1 MLNLDI
7 IKNEIKNFE
16 SELIKI
22 RRHIH
27 QNPELSMVE
36 YQTSEFVIEKLKSF
50 GITDIKKVGETG
62 VVALIEGNSSR
73 CLAIR
78 ADMDALPLKE
88 DTECEFKSLNNG
100 YMHACG
106 HDAHMAIMLGTAVI
120 LNKMKNKING
130 NIKIIFQPAE
140 EQGIEGG
147 AKGLIKAGV
156 LNNVDS
162 IFAAHVWPDLPVGQI
177 AIGNNEMM
185 ASCDLIKIKIKGK
198 SGHIGLPHQCIN
210 PVYVASQFLNTV
222 AGIRMHYIDP
232 FENLVWNFG
241 IFKPDTF
248 MGNAIPSEIFLSG
261 SARTY
266 NNELRT
272 YIKQKCKNI
281 LEGFK
286 LIYDIDYEYN
296 YHWGYAPVINDYE
309 TSIFF
314 RACAAEVLG
323 EKNVIVPSK
332 AVMTSEDFG
341 EYLKEI
347 KGSFAW
353 LGAGEDEK
361 VKYPL
366 HNSKFLVPEKTIEN
380 GIKIFTNLALKYL
393 G

>member
-1 MLNLDI
+1 M
-7 IKNEIKNFE
+7 KNIE
-16 SELIKI
+16 S
-22 RRHIH
+22 
-27 QNPELSMVE
+27 
-36 YQTSEFVIEKLKSF
+36 
-50 GITDIKKVGETG
+50 
-62 VVALIEGNSSR
+62 LIEIYWQEIIEARKFLHQHPENRYMEFETQKYIINFLEKNGIKYKTNIYETAVIAYINGNHSGKTIA
-73 CLAIR
+73 LR

-88 DTECEFKSLNNG
+88 ETECEYKSLNKD

-106 HDAHMAIMLGTAVI
+106 HDAHMAIMLGTSVI
-120 LNKMKNKING
+120 LNKIKDQIKG

-147 AKGLIKAGV
+147 AKGLIKAGI
-156 LNNVDS
+156 LNDVDS

-210 PVYVASQFLNTV
+210 PIYVASQFLNTV
-222 AGIRMHYIDP
+222 TGIRMHYIDP

-266 NNELRT
+266 NNDLRP
-272 YIKQKCKNI
+272 YIEKKCRDI

-286 LIYDIDYEYN
+286 IIYDIDYEYD
-296 YHWGYAPVINDYE
+296 YHYGYAPVVNDYE
-309 TSIFF
+309 NSIFF
-314 RACAAEVLG
+314 RTCAAEVLG
-323 EKNVIVPSK
+323 EKNVIIPSK

-341 EYLKEI
+341 EYLKET

-353 LGAGEDEK
+353 IGAGEEGK

>member
-1 MLNLDI
+1 MKNIENLI
-7 IKNEIKNFE
+7 QAYWNEIIEARKFLHQHPENRYIEFETQKYIINFLEKNG
-16 SELIKI
+16 IKYETNI
-22 RRHIH
+22 Y
-27 QNPELSMVE
+27 E
-36 YQTSEFVIEKLKSF
+36 TAVIAYINGKHSGKTIAF
-50 GITDIKKVGETG
+50 
-62 VVALIEGNSSR
+62 
-73 CLAIR
+73 R

-88 DTECEFKSLNNG
+88 ETECEYQSLNKD

-106 HDAHMAIMLGTAVI
+106 HDAHMAIMLGTAAI
-120 LNKMKNKING
+120 LNKIKDQIKG

-147 AKGLIKAGV
+147 AKGIIKAGI
-156 LNNVDS
+156 LNDVDS

-177 AIGNNEMM
+177 AIGNDGMM

-210 PVYVASQFLNTV
+210 SVYVASQFLNTV

-248 MGNAIPSEIFLSG
+248 MGNSIPGEVFLSG

-266 NNELRT
+266 NNELRVF
-272 YIKQKCKNI
+272 IEKKCQDI

-296 YHWGYAPVINDYE
+296 YHYGYAPVVNHYE
-309 TSIFF
+309 ESVFF
-314 RACAAEVLG
+314 RTCAAEILG
-323 EKNVIVPSK
+323 EKNVIIPSK

-341 EYLKEI
+341 EYLKET

-353 LGAGEDEK
+353 IGAGEEGK
-361 VKYPL
+361 IKYPL

-380 GIKIFTNLALKYL
+380 GIKIFINLTLKYL
-393 G
+393 K

>member
-1 MLNLDI
+1 MKSIENLIQTYWEEI
-7 IKNEIKNFE
+7 IEARKFLHQHPEDRYVEFETQRCIINFLEKNGIKYETNIYE
-16 SELIKI
+16 TAII
-22 RRHIH
+22 AYI
-27 QNPELSMVE
+27 NGE
-36 YQTSEFVIEKLKSF
+36 YSGKTIDF
-50 GITDIKKVGETG
+50 
-62 VVALIEGNSSR
+62 
-73 CLAIR
+73 R